1 MIREAIAKVIQKQ
14 DMAEEEAA
22 QAINEIM
29 DGAATPSQIS
39 ALITALRMKGE
50 TVEEITGFAKVM
62 RRKAVP
68 IDIDRDGKILA
79 DTCGTG
85 GDGAGT
91 FNIST
96 AVALVAAGAGLAV
109 AKHGNR
115 SVSSSCGSADV
126 FAALGVNIEIPAEK
140 VKECVEKIG
149 IGFLFAPLFHSAMKH
164 AGATRKEIGI
174 RTIFNILGPL
184 TNPAN
189 PSVQLV
195 GVYDPMLTEIV
206 IEVLKNL
213 GLRSAMVVHS
223 EDGLDE
229 ISISAPTK
237 ITHFEENADV
247 ETYSV
252 KPEDFG
258 LSRAALKE
266 VAGGSAKKNAEIVT
280 DILAGE
286 KGPKRDI
293 VILNAAGLFVTAGI
307 AKDFFEGIKKAEH
320 SIDSSLALKKLNDL
334 IEFTQGL

>member
-1 MIREAIAKVIQKQ
+1 
-14 DMAEEEAA
+14 
-22 QAINEIM
+22 
-29 DGAATPSQIS
+29 
-39 ALITALRMKGE
+39 
-50 TVEEITGFAKVM
+50 
-62 RRKAVP
+62 
-68 IDIDRDGKILA
+68 
-79 DTCGTG
+79 
-85 GDGAGT
+85 
-91 FNIST
+91 
-96 AVALVAAGAGLAV
+96 
-109 AKHGNR
+109 
-115 SVSSSCGSADV
+115 
-126 FAALGVNIEIPAEK
+126 
-140 VKECVEKIG
+140 
-149 IGFLFAPLFHSAMKH
+149 MKH